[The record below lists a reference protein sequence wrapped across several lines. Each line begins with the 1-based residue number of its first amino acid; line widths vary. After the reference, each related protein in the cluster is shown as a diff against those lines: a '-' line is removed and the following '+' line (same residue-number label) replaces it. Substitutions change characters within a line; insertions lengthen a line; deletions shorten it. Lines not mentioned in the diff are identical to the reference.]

1 MKFILTLIIFLSTIQ
16 FFSAQKYSRV
26 KVFANEQ
33 ELMSLSSLGV
43 PTDHGIRKKGTFL
56 ISDFSEQE
64 IEILNTYGYTYEVQ
78 IDDVQEFYI
87 DRLAK
92 PSGVELK
99 NEDCSGSNSGSGSFS
114 PQTPSNF
121 NLGSMGG
128 YLTYDEML
136 AELDDMYAQYP
147 NLITQ
152 KSPISNFETFENR
165 PIYHVR
171 ISDNPGVNETGEP
184 NVLYTAIHHAREPMS
199 LVQTIFYM
207 WYILENYGINDEVTY

>member
-1 MKFILTLIIFLSTIQ
+1 MKFTLTLTIFLAFIQLST
-16 FFSAQKYSRV
+16 AQKYSRV

-33 ELMSLSSLGV
+33 ELISLSSLGV
-43 PTDHGIRKKGTFL
+43 PTDHGLSKKGTFF

-64 IEILNTYGYTYEVQ
+64 IQILNTYGYNYDIQ
-78 IDDVQEFYI
+78 IDDVQAFYVN
-87 DRLAK
+87 RMNK
-92 PSGVELK
+92 PNDVILK
-99 NEDCSGSNSGSGSFS
+99 NEDCSGSSGGTGSFS

-136 AELDDMYAQYP
+136 DELDAMYAQYP

-152 KSPISNFETFENR
+152 KDPISTYETHENR

-171 ISDNPGVNETGEP
+171 ISDNPSDNETGEP
-184 NVLYTAIHHAREPMS
+184 NILYTAIHHAREPMS
-199 LVQTIFYM
+199 LIQTIF
-207 WYILENYGINDEVTY
+207 

>member
-1 MKFILTLIIFLSTIQ
+1 MKFILTLSIFLTSIQ
-16 FFSAQKYSRV
+16 FSSAQKFSRV

-33 ELMSLSSLGV
+33 ELTDLSSLGV

-64 IEILNTYGYTYEVQ
+64 IQILNTYGYTYE
-78 IDDVQEFYI
+78 IEIEDVQEFYI
-87 DRLAK
+87 DRLSK
-92 PSGVELK
+92 PNDQELK

-136 AELDDMYAQYP
+136 DELDAMFAQYP

-152 KSPISNFETFENR
+152 KDPISTFETYENR
-165 PIYHVR
+165 PI
-171 ISDNPGVNETGEP
+171 
-184 NVLYTAIHHAREPMS
+184 
-199 LVQTIFYM
+199 
-207 WYILENYGINDEVTY
+207 

>member
-1 MKFILTLIIFLSTIQ
+1 MKFILTLTIFLSTIQ

-33 ELMSLSSLGV
+33 ELMNLSSLGV

-64 IEILNTYGYTYEVQ
+64 IEILNTYGFTYEVQ

-99 NEDCSGSNSGSGSFS
+99 NEDLRF
-114 PQTPSNF
+114 
-121 NLGSMGG
+121 
-128 YLTYDEML
+128 
-136 AELDDMYAQYP
+136 
-147 NLITQ
+147 
-152 KSPISNFETFENR
+152 
-165 PIYHVR
+165 
-171 ISDNPGVNETGEP
+171 
-184 NVLYTAIHHAREPMS
+184 
-199 LVQTIFYM
+199 
-207 WYILENYGINDEVTY
+207 

>member
-1 MKFILTLIIFLSTIQ
+1 MKFILTLIIFLFTIQ

-87 DRLAK
+87 GLNAEGTERK
-92 PSGVELK
+92 
-99 NEDCSGSNSGSGSFS
+99 SFKDVKHYKRKKRWLS
-114 PQTPSNF
+114 
-121 NLGSMGG
+121 
-128 YLTYDEML
+128 
-136 AELDDMYAQYP
+136 
-147 NLITQ
+147 
-152 KSPISNFETFENR
+152 
-165 PIYHVR
+165 
-171 ISDNPGVNETGEP
+171 
-184 NVLYTAIHHAREPMS
+184 
-199 LVQTIFYM
+199 
-207 WYILENYGINDEVTY
+207 